1 MAFEVVLKSA
11 GERLVVGSGAP
22 VRVNFMGTR
31 TNGHKDRRNNIAAY
45 GTNTIEKG
53 NTRSAMQEKR
63 RAGRVFGLMGQKE
76 YDSINSR
83 NKACGLRL
91 HYGAK

>member
-1 MAFEVVLKSA
+1 MDFKVELKSA
-11 GERLVVGSGAP
+11 GRLAVGRDAP

-31 TNGHKDRRNNIAAY
+31 TNGHKDRRDNIAAY

-63 RAGRVFGLMGQKE
+63 RAGRVFGVNEDEKE
-76 YDSINSR
+76 KYDTINS
-83 NKACGLRL
+83 
-91 HYGAK
+91 